1 MVVIYIKTKK
11 KNKKLLLIIVSSS
24 LLIAILVLA
33 FFLIATP
40 KDTPK
45 EKEKVEDA
53 WYDVPFDPNV
63 MPTYHQV
70 VEIMDRAITDTFG
83 EEYWDEPFSDKMEF
97 IEGTQISF
105 DPTDFTDSRDR
116 MAMMALAFQSNP
128 YAITEDMPHALQ
140 KIAGISDGSVREM
153 PDGTS
158 IDLANLVEEYTD
170 MKYFNNREI
179 PTRVK
184 IEGYRN
190 NEWFEDVVDL
200 SAMYQEYY
208 EEPEGY

>member
-1 MVVIYIKTKK
+1 MVMKK
-11 KNKKLLLIIVSSS
+11 KDRKLLLIIVGTG
-24 LLIAILVLA
+24 LAMVLIMLAI
-33 FFLIATP
+33 FYIT
-40 KDTPK
+40 KDSK
-45 EKEKVEDA
+45 DSAVEEEKVEDA

-70 VEIMDRAITDTFG
+70 EEIMARAVTDIFG
-83 EEYWDEPFSDKMEF
+83 EEVWEREYTEEMEF

-105 DPTDFTDSRDR
+105 DPSDFTDSRDR
-116 MAMMALAFQSNP
+116 IAMMALAFQSNP
-128 YAITEDMPHALQ
+128 FAITEEQPYALQ
-140 KIAGISDGSVREM
+140 KIAGNLEGSVREL
-153 PDGTS
+153 PDGTA

-170 MKYFNNREI
+170 MKYFNNREV

-200 SAMYQEYY
+200 HDIYQEYY